1 MLPVNITEPL
11 GDDAALYALELI
23 SMALSHPRCFVVS
36 YLWVLLNLL
45 TLLDPLQ
52 LQQLPCSINFIYL
65 IMLILF
71 LVVFLYLLKILIK
84 ILRPKLIH

>member
-1 MLPVNITEPL
+1 MLLANITEPL

-36 YLWVLLNLL
+36 YFWVSLNLL
-45 TLLDPLQ
+45 TLLDLLQ
-52 LQQLPCSINFIYL
+52 LQRLPWCNNFIYL

-71 LVVFLYLLKILIK
+71 LVVFLCLLKILIK
-84 ILRPKLIH
+84 T